1 LHVSVCDLDTDLG
14 HVMIHVCAIVQAR
27 VLLALAGGVYLPG
40 SDLGQVAH
48 KLATACSALRLN
60 LKVTPHG
67 LYPRATWAAVHLGS
81 WAVFSCSGV
90 GCFGAPLICITIAAW
105 LSVYG
110 DGVRPN

>member
-1 LHVSVCDLDTDLG
+1 MHVSVCDLDTDLG

-67 LYPRATWAAVHLGS
+67 LYVEPIDHLL
-81 WAVFSCSGV
+81 
-90 GCFGAPLICITIAAW
+90 GA
-105 LSVYG
+105 
-110 DGVRPN
+110 DN